1 MNYQNVLRNI
11 LDRKEGGK
19 VMKIRVLKED
29 FSEKI
34 LLIRYLRKWPQDHYI
49 EKEYQ
54 IYLTWKLYLLL
65 LKINDNHDSEKRHNH
80 LFYHHKQVCHF
91 TTLQIQP
98 ETTNLHPDFL
108 IEHLWYDQCKNN
120 RV

>member
-34 LLIRYLRKWPQDHYI
+34 LLIRHLRK
-49 EKEYQ
+49 
-54 IYLTWKLYLLL
+54 
-65 LKINDNHDSEKRHNH
+65 
-80 LFYHHKQVCHF
+80 
-91 TTLQIQP
+91 
-98 ETTNLHPDFL
+98 
-108 IEHLWYDQCKNN
+108 
-120 RV
+120 